1 MLLYNETI
9 GIDKEIENEWLNWM
23 KNIYMPLMMS
33 TGLFTDSKIY
43 RVLHDNDDNSVSY
56 SVQYFSNSI
65 ENVQLYLDLY
75 APKIADEFRKIFP
88 DKHVI
93 FRTLLEQ
100 V

>member
-9 GIDKEIENEWLNWM
+9 GIDKDIENEWLNWM

-43 RVLHDNDDNSVSY
+43 RVLHDEENSVSY
-56 SVQYFSNSI
+56 SVQYFSASI
-65 ENVQLYLDLY
+65 ENVQQYLDLY